1 MTGLRADTAV
11 AATPRGGWTAAII
24 EAGHALEEALANP
37 ANLYAV
43 ADQLGEL
50 ANTLGAVMITGASAQ
65 GHQLAGLVAARAA
78 RPLTLWAQNG
88 AHGTMLVV
96 EGMLVSG
103 AQMARAAAR
112 AKAAGAE
119 RVVGAAVL
127 AEPTGLASCRREI
140 GDEITAL
147 RELRLA

>member
-1 MTGLRADTAV
+1 
-11 AATPRGGWTAAII
+11 
-24 EAGHALEEALANP
+24 
-37 ANLYAV
+37 
-43 ADQLGEL
+43 
-50 ANTLGAVMITGASAQ
+50 
-65 GHQLAGLVAARAA
+65 
-78 RPLTLWAQNG
+78 
-88 AHGTMLVV
+88 MLVV